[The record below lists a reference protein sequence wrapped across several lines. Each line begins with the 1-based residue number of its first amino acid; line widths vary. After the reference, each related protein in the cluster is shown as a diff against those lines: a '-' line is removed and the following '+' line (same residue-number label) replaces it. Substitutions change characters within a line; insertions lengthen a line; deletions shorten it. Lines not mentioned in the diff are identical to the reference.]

1 MTAIAR
7 ELDARLRTLD
17 PDTAAHVERLVREAL
32 ALADARQT
40 EAGRG
45 WPPGY
50 FEETAGAFAGE
61 PLERPPQG
69 TLEDRE
75 RW

>member
-1 MTAIAR
+1 MNAIVK

-17 PDTAAHVERLVREAL
+17 PRTAAHVEKLVREAL
-32 ALADARQT
+32 ALAEERAANEDLD
-40 EAGRG
+40 

-50 FEETAGAFAGE
+50 FEETAGALADE
-61 PLERPPQG
+61 PMERPAQG
-69 TLEDRE
+69 ELEVRE

>member
-1 MTAIAR
+1 MNAIAK
-7 ELDARLRTLD
+7 ELDDRLRSLD
-17 PDTAAHVERLVREAL
+17 PQTAAHVEKLVREAL
-32 ALADARQT
+32 ALVDHHA
-40 EAGRG
+40 AGGNHG

-69 TLEDRE
+69 EAQARE